1 MKEHLIKLILAGD
14 EMTDAAE
21 TCGHDEA
28 LDDWNRTVSSIRKK
42 HKITD
47 ADISSFRA
55 KQQSAENSRSNAKN
69 IKLLKQLEE
78 KKKKDAE
85 LLKEFGIIQ

>member
-1 MKEHLIKLILAGD
+1 MKDHLIRLILAGE

-28 LDDWNRTVSSIRKK
+28 LNDWKKVVSSIRKK

-47 ADISSFRA
+47 ADISSFRV
-55 KQQSAENSRSNAKN
+55 
-69 IKLLKQLEE
+69 
-78 KKKKDAE
+78 
-85 LLKEFGIIQ
+85 